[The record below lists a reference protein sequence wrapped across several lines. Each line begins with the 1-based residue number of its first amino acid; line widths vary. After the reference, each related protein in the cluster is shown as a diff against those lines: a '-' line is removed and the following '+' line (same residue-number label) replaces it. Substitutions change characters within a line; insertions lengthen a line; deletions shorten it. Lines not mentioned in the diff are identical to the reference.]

1 MSRELTV
8 NYPEI
13 FDYTSIW
20 MEDITHHTARGDTS
34 FTLNNTNHLIKQY
47 PYATGLKTG
56 FTSTAGFCLS
66 ATASKDGMDFI
77 AVVLNAPSSK
87 ERMADIETLFEWGFA
102 NCQVYT
108 DENLDSLPKLP
119 VSRGRHSQLSLKYE
133 STFYH
138 LDTTNTAGE
147 LAKKIELPDSVEAPI
162 KKGDIIGK
170 AVYTLNDNTVGSV
183 NLLASE
189 SIPLITLK
197 DTCQQLLHRFFLS
210 EPD

>member
-1 MSRELTV
+1 MKTWILCQSSPF
-8 NYPEI
+8 PEAD
-13 FDYTSIW
+13 F
-20 MEDITHHTARGDTS
+20 
-34 FTLNNTNHLIKQY
+34 
-47 PYATGLKTG
+47 
-56 FTSTAGFCLS
+56 S
-66 ATASKDGMDFI
+66 A
-77 AVVLNAPSSK
+77 
-87 ERMADIETLFEWGFA
+87 
-102 NCQVYT
+102 
-108 DENLDSLPKLP
+108 
-119 VSRGRHSQLSLKYE
+119 VSKYE
-133 STFYH
+133 SAFYP